1 MNNASGFTGYP
12 IMDIDIVDCPP
23 MHASTTA
30 KYARILEQGLYITQ
44 PDGHMSYELLR
55 ATFGHFYKWIRNIC
69 LLSDTQALIDF
80 VPPKK
85 GKLSPVYYNLFTRM
99 VRATVD
105 GSVFFPPRYVSC
117 MPIMEAPADTVH
129 DFVMMTNEFL
139 APNGTILACDIIG
152 NKDFQ
157 SS

>member
-1 MNNASGFTGYP
+1 
-12 IMDIDIVDCPP
+12 MDGDIVDFPP
-23 MHASTTA
+23 MHVSTTA
-30 KYARILEQGLYITQ
+30 EYARILDQGFYITQ

-69 LLSDTQALIDF
+69 LLTNTQALIDF

-85 GKLSPVYYNLFTRM
+85 GKLAPVYYNLFTRM
-99 VRATVD
+99 VNVAVD
-105 GSVFFPPRYVSC
+105 GSEIFPPRFVSC
-117 MPIMEAPADTVH
+117 MPIMEAPAEIVH
-129 DFVMMTNEFL
+129 DFVMMTNEHL

-157 SS
+157 PSQE

>member
-1 MNNASGFTGYP
+1 MSGYTGYP
-12 IMDIDIVDCPP
+12 LMDGDIVNFPP
-23 MHASTTA
+23 MHVSTTA
-30 KYARILEQGLYITQ
+30 EYARILDQGFYLTQ
-44 PDGHMSYELLR
+44 PNGYMSYELVR

-69 LLSDTQALIDF
+69 LLTDTQALIDF

-85 GKLSPVYYNLFTRM
+85 GKVAPLYYNMLTRM
-99 VRATVD
+99 VTVSEN
-105 GSVFFPPRYVSC
+105 GSEISRYVSC
-117 MPIMEAPADTVH
+117 MPIMEAPSEIVH

-157 SS
+157 PSQD